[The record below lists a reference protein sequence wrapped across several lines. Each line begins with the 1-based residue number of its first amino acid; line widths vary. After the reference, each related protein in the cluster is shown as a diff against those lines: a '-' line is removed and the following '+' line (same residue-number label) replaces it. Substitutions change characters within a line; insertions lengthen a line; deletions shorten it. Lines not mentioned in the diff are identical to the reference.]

1 MKRQSPLLRV
11 IAGGVIA
18 VAAVTAGLGPG
29 DVVLV
34 KASRGLALDTVAD
47 DILSAVAPS
56 AREAP
61 G

>member
-1 MKRQSPLLRV
+1 LASERAVAAADKPD
-11 IAGGVIA
+11 A

>member
-1 MKRQSPLLRV
+1 LASTRAVTVADKPD
-11 IAGGVIA
+11 A

-47 DILSAVAPS
+47 DILTAVAPLPP
-56 AREAP
+56 EDP

>member
-1 MKRQSPLLRV
+1 VTVADKPD
-11 IAGGVIA
+11 A

-47 DILSAVAPS
+47 DILTAVAPLPP
-56 AREAP
+56 EDP